1 MADTCPT
8 ILRQCLPCYP
18 KISCFL
24 KEDIMA
30 VNPVPEG
37 YNTVT
42 PSLIVE
48 DAAGMLQFI
57 EAAFGGKLQFRMDRQ
72 DGKVSHSE
80 IMIGD
85 TRVMVGEAAP
95 EHPAVANGSM
105 YMYVQDADATYR
117 QALAAGASS
126 ISEPEVMFYGDRTA
140 AVRDRWGVRW
150 ALATHVEDVSE
161 EELGKRAAA
170 LGRAP

>member
-1 MADTCPT
+1 
-8 ILRQCLPCYP
+8 
-18 KISCFL
+18 
-24 KEDIMA
+24 MA
-30 VNPVPEG
+30 VKPIPEG

-48 DAAGMLQFI
+48 DAAGMLEFI
-57 EAAFGGKLQFRMDRQ
+57 RAAFGGEVQFRMDRT

-80 IMIGD
+80 VMIGD
-85 TRVMVGEAAP
+85 TRVMVGEAGP
-95 EHPAVANGSM
+95 DHPAVINGSM
-105 YMYVQDADATYR
+105 YMYVEDADSVYR
-117 QALAAGASS
+117 RALEAGASS
-126 ISEPEVMFYGDRTA
+126 IAEPEVMFYGDRTA

-161 EELGKRAAA
+161 EELAKRAAA